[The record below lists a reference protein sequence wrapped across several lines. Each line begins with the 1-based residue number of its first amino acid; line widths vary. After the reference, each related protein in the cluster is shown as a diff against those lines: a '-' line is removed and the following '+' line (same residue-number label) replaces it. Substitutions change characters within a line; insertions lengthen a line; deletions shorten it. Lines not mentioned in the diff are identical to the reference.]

1 MAFHAGKK
9 NGESCNKDAE
19 CRSGDC
25 HKGDGPYKN
34 KCKDPSHPSH
44 YPSHKFPNGAKCE
57 KDSQCASGDCHKG
70 DGPFK
75 NICKDHKSNGQ
86 SCSKDADCASG
97 DCHKGAGDYQ
107 NKCKAP
113 SRPAAFYAAPAN
125 FAAHTSD
132 KLQFKLDGS
141 EGRNGKCLGVEDH
154 HDVSDGTKLI
164 MWDCVDDAVGQ
175 EFTFDGD
182 RLMYDGKCATWSN
195 TGVTLESCSSDEN
208 QDIQVMFNKQYTH
221 NIKFTGFGD
230 YCLTGHSGSDAKDR
244 VVYGES
250 CDHEKQ
256 HWKII
261 QL

>member
-1 MAFHAGKK
+1 MG
-9 NGESCNKDAE
+9 
-19 CRSGDC
+19 
-25 HKGDGPYKN
+25 KGDGPYKN

-107 NKCKAP
+107 NKCKDP
-113 SRPAAFYAAPAN
+113 
-125 FAAHTSD
+125 
-132 KLQFKLDGS
+132 
-141 EGRNGKCLGVEDH
+141 
-154 HDVSDGTKLI
+154 
-164 MWDCVDDAVGQ
+164 
-175 EFTFDGD
+175 
-182 RLMYDGKCATWSN
+182 TWSN

-221 NIKFTGFGD
+221 NIKFTGFATTVSRATAV
-230 YCLTGHSGSDAKDR
+230 LMPR
-244 VVYGES
+244 
-250 CDHEKQ
+250 
-256 HWKII
+256 
-261 QL
+261 

>member
-1 MAFHAGKK
+1 MSRLLSAVAYLPGVPTSREGTKRGPCAFVGWPGTPSAFFLVPQ
-9 NGESCNKDAE
+9 NPAE
-19 CRSGDC
+19 QAE
-25 HKGDGPYKN
+25 HT
-34 KCKDPSHPSH
+34 
-44 YPSHKFPNGAKCE
+44 
-57 KDSQCASGDCHKG
+57 
-70 DGPFK
+70 
-75 NICKDHKSNGQ
+75 
-86 SCSKDADCASG
+86 KDADCASG

-141 EGRNGKCLGVEDH
+141 EGKNGKCLGVEDH
-154 HDVSDGTKLI
+154 HRVQDGTKLI

-208 QDIQVMFNKQYTH
+208 QDIEVMFNKQYTH

>member
-1 MAFHAGKK
+1 MASYSTMNTVPAADV
-9 NGESCNKDAE
+9 ESETPLMSRDIKVNAKTLI
-19 CRSGDC
+19 G
-25 HKGDGPYKN
+25 
-34 KCKDPSHPSH
+34 
-44 YPSHKFPNGAKCE
+44 GAAAAAFALGALAATAV
-57 KDSQCASGDCHKG
+57 AS
-70 DGPFK
+70 
-75 NICKDHKSNGQ
+75 
-86 SCSKDADCASG
+86 
-97 DCHKGAGDYQ
+97 
-107 NKCKAP
+107 AP
-113 SRPAAFYAAPAN
+113 QPAPAALYTAPRAPAAFYSAAPRAPAN

-141 EGRNGKCLGVEDH
+141 EGKNGKCLGVEDH
-154 HDVSDGTKLI
+154 HRVQDGTKLI

-208 QDIQVMFNKQYTH
+208 QDIEVMFNKQYTH

>member
-154 HDVSDGTKLI
+154 HRVQDGTKLI

-195 TGVTLESCSSDEN
+195 TGVTLESCSSDDAN

-250 CDHEKQ
+250 CDQ
-256 HWKII
+256 VR
-261 QL
+261 

>member
-1 MAFHAGKK
+1 MRRRSRRRRESGRADRRVALTALATQANHTMASYSTMNTLPTTAVENQGK
-9 NGESCNKDAE
+9 
-19 CRSGDC
+19 
-25 HKGDGPYKN
+25 
-34 KCKDPSHPSH
+34 
-44 YPSHKFPNGAKCE
+44 
-57 KDSQCASGDCHKG
+57 
-70 DGPFK
+70 
-75 NICKDHKSNGQ
+75 
-86 SCSKDADCASG
+86 
-97 DCHKGAGDYQ
+97 
-107 NKCKAP
+107 
-113 SRPAAFYAAPAN
+113 
-125 FAAHTSD
+125 
-132 KLQFKLDGS
+132 
-141 EGRNGKCLGVEDH
+141 NGKCLGVEDH
-154 HDVSDGTKLI
+154 HRVQDGTKLI

-208 QDIQVMFNKQYTH
+208 QDIEVMFNKQYTH

>member
-1 MAFHAGKK
+1 MAKGRNEGGPFAFHAPEHQALSSWFRKTRRASTFQK
-9 NGESCNKDAE
+9 NGESCKKDAE

-44 YPSHKFPNGAKCE
+44 YDKKPNGATCKKDDECRSGDCHKGAGEYQNKCKDPSHPSHYDKKPNGAKCE

-125 FAAHTSD
+125 FAARTSD

-141 EGRNGKCLGVEDH
+141 EGRNGKCLQYPTCYVHG
-154 HDVSDGTKLI
+154 GTR
-164 MWDCVDDAVGQ
+164 CEG
-175 EFTFDGD
+175 
-182 RLMYDGKCATWSN
+182 
-195 TGVTLESCSSDEN
+195 
-208 QDIQVMFNKQYTH
+208 
-221 NIKFTGFGD
+221 
-230 YCLTGHSGSDAKDR
+230 YCGP
-244 VVYGES
+244 
-250 CDHEKQ
+250 
-256 HWKII
+256 
-261 QL
+261 

>member
-1 MAFHAGKK
+1 MG
-9 NGESCNKDAE
+9 DAE

-25 HKGDGPYKN
+25 HKGDGPYKNKCKDPSHPSHYDKKKNGESCKKDDECRSGDCHKGAGEYQN

-70 DGPFK
+70 
-75 NICKDHKSNGQ
+75 
-86 SCSKDADCASG
+86 
-97 DCHKGAGDYQ
+97 AGDYQ

-125 FAAHTSD
+125 FAARTSD

-141 EGRNGKCLGVEDH
+141 EGKNGKCLGVEDH
-154 HDVSDGTKLI
+154 HNVQDGTKLI
-164 MWDCVDDAVGQ
+164 MWDCVDNAVGQ

-182 RLMYDGKCATWSN
+182 RLKYDGKCATWSN

-244 VVYGES
+244 VVFGES

>member
-1 MAFHAGKK
+1 MASYSTMNTLPTTAV
-9 NGESCNKDAE
+9 EAE
-19 CRSGDC
+19 TPLMQRDIKINAKTLVG
-25 HKGDGPYKN
+25 
-34 KCKDPSHPSH
+34 
-44 YPSHKFPNGAKCE
+44 GAAAAAFALGALAATAV
-57 KDSQCASGDCHKG
+57 AS
-70 DGPFK
+70 
-75 NICKDHKSNGQ
+75 
-86 SCSKDADCASG
+86 
-97 DCHKGAGDYQ
+97 
-107 NKCKAP
+107 AP
-113 SRPAAFYAAPAN
+113 QPAPAAFYTAAPRAPAN

-141 EGRNGKCLGVEDH
+141 EGKNGKCLGVEDH

-182 RLMYDGKCATWSN
+182 RLKYDGKCATWSN

-208 QDIQVMFNKQYTH
+208 QDIEVMFNKQYTH

>member
-1 MAFHAGKK
+1 M
-9 NGESCNKDAE
+9 S
-19 CRSGDC
+19 
-25 HKGDGPYKN
+25 
-34 KCKDPSHPSH
+34 
-44 YPSHKFPNGAKCE
+44 
-57 KDSQCASGDCHKG
+57 
-70 DGPFK
+70 
-75 NICKDHKSNGQ
+75 KSFLCLSSRARNE
-86 SCSKDADCASG
+86 DADCASG

-125 FAAHTSD
+125 FAARTSD

-141 EGRNGKCLGVEDH
+141 EGKNGKCLGVEDH
-154 HDVSDGTKLI
+154 KNVQDGTKLI

-208 QDIQVMFNKQYTH
+208 QDIEVMFNKQYTH

-230 YCLTGHSGSDAKDR
+230 YCLTGHSGPDAKDR
-244 VVYGES
+244 VVYGET
-250 CDHEKQ
+250 CDHLKQ
-256 HWKII
+256 HWDII
-261 QL
+261 RL